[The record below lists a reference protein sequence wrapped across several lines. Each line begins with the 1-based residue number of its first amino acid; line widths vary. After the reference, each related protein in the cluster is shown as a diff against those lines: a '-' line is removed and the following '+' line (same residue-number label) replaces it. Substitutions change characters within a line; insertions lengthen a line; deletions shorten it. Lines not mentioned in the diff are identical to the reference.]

1 MLKQLCRKFVIEIQA
16 RVTTKSFYAL
26 MSYHSLL
33 NSIKFCYAL
42 ADLKS
47 IQYYI
52 KLNIVHTYDL
62 DKINLY
68 YCDLSK
74 SCHPHH

>member
-33 NSIKFCYAL
+33 NIIKFCYAQ
-42 ADLKS
+42 AVLKYR
-47 IQYYI
+47 QCYI
-52 KLNIVHTYDL
+52 KTNIVHTYEI
-62 DKINLY
+62 DKKNLY
-68 YCDLSK
+68 YCDLS
-74 SCHPHH
+74 